1 MSTKSKKASAAAP
14 AKKQAPKPVESDNDD
29 QLEDIEDPDLQ
40 DEHEEEAEAP
50 DDEEE
55 EAEWGAPPKKKT
67 KAKLKIVAMEDDESE
82 APVSKL
88 AQIRKQ
94 VKRKTTEAAVDWTEE
109 KEPESVPK
117 KAAVE
122 AASTAMVVRVPDK
135 LIPVRTV
142 VAVPPQNLVQSLIM
156 DEPKA
161 EDKRS
166 YLERFRDDTNAL
178 LPLVN
183 KGLARTK
190 HPDQAVLLWS
200 LAGKK
205 KIHCLEL
212 DKPEKVLVTR
222 KEQKKKVDGKLV
234 GTGVFYVNFRTKFE
248 QRFVDDDKDD
258 NGLMGFQQVSC
269 FATTRYMKHGPT
281 EELGVDG
288 DKGKVIKGI
297 TKTPGTEQYQC
308 LLSNKPYNGCLSDD
322 NDNNPLVSYEH
333 QVWNEITDVIL
344 IKLVAM
350 PGALTEVKA
359 AAAKMAKA
367 NGKKVPPVENHKAWV
382 SMIKAY
388 GLFKGKVETDEEDKT
403 ATTLGTS
410 TSVYRAPKNYWD
422 GGREIG
428 KEDLSDYVPPS
439 DMFKKNSINTVN
451 GNMQIHNNIP
461 VYRCRRANEVV
472 PGKKYSS
479 PFILIPAHEA
489 VLDSQKD
496 ILAVRYSRNVYEWKL
511 DKMGMT
517 NKPQAYIW
525 LSTKKQIKRLD
536 LDDVEACDP
545 RYAVPFAGYYRGC
558 SGAWIG
564 GAPPEGEEEEE
575 EEEEG
580 VDNSETLEKAGLE
593 GLDASDFE

>member
-1 MSTKSKKASAAAP
+1 MSTKLKKASAAAP
-14 AKKQAPKPVESDNDD
+14 ASKKQAPKPVESDDE
-29 QLEDIEDPDLQ
+29 QLEDIEDADME
-40 DEHEEEAEAP
+40 DEQEEEGEAP

-55 EAEWGAPPKKKT
+55 WDAEPKKKAKPAAAKPKT
-67 KAKLKIVAMEDDESE
+67 KVVVMEDAEE
-82 APVSKL
+82 ETSKL
-88 AQIRKQ
+88 AKLRKQ
-94 VKRKTTEAAVDWTEE
+94 AKRKEPEEQVDWTEE
-109 KEPESVPK
+109 KEPEPLPK
-117 KAAVE
+117 KKAVVVE
-122 AASTAMVVRVPDK
+122 EPSTALVVRVPQT
-135 LIPVRTV
+135 L
-142 VAVPPQNLVQSLIM
+142 VAVRPENFAVSTILE
-156 DEPKA
+156 EPKRD
-161 EDKRS
+161 DKRS

-212 DKPEKVLVTR
+212 DKPEKILVTR
-222 KEQKKKVDGKLV
+222 KEQKKKVDGKMV

-248 QRFVDDDKDD
+248 QRFVDDDKDGS
-258 NGLMGFQQVSC
+258 GLMGFQQVSC

-297 TKTPGTEQYQC
+297 AKTPGTEQYQC
-308 LLSNKPYNGCLSDD
+308 LLSNKPYNGSLSDD

-344 IKLVAM
+344 LKLVAM

-382 SMIKAY
+382 SMIKAF
-388 GLFKGKVETDEEDKT
+388 GLFKGKVEADEEDKT

-410 TSVYRAPKNYWD
+410 TSVYRAPKIFWD

-428 KEDLSDYVPPS
+428 REDLSDYVPPS
-439 DMFKKNSINTVN
+439 EMFKKNSINTVN

-536 LDDVEACDP
+536 LEDVEACDP
-545 RYAVPFAGYYRGC
+545 RYAVPMAGYYKMA
-558 SGAWIG
+558 SGEWHG
-564 GAPPEGEEEEE
+564 GAPPEGEEEGEDVDA
-575 EEEEG
+575 
-580 VDNSETLEKAGLE
+580 VDNSDVLEKAGL
-593 GLDASDFE
+593 GDLDAGDFE